1 MISRGR
7 AFAVVTAARD
17 TVKQY
22 KGTVEP
28 DNRGVTAVVK
38 GMVEGYKDLSD
49 SGLHWLVPSKEK
61 GELPNQRFGFR
72 MIPHSVSAEVGG
84 LLQGVATGELKVG
97 KTENGSYLSGNG
109 LAGYPGQLLSLSV
122 LEGEMPDG
130 VQFVALGGVYGNA
143 WQIVVPTPRERP
155 QAPRG
160 RSVND
165 G

>member
-1 MISRGR
+1 
-7 AFAVVTAARD
+7 
-17 TVKQY
+17 
-22 KGTVEP
+22 
-28 DNRGVTAVVK
+28 
-38 GMVEGYKDLSD
+38 
-49 SGLHWLVPSKEK
+49 
-61 GELPNQRFGFR
+61 
-72 MIPHSVSAEVGG
+72 
-84 LLQGVATGELKVG
+84 
-97 KTENGSYLSGNG
+97 LSGNG